1 MRVLMVSKACLVGAY
16 QRKLEEIAAHADV
29 ELAVIVPPSWHEA
42 GRRVELEPVYTAGY
56 RLIVEPMR
64 FNGHF
69 HLHFYPGLR
78 HHLEA
83 FQPDVLHIDEEPY
96 NLATFHA
103 LRLARRMGI
112 RTLFFTWQNLHR
124 RYPPP
129 FSWMERHVL
138 RHADAAIAGNREA
151 AKVLRAK
158 GYTGPIAVIPQFG
171 VDPEMFRP
179 HERRAAMT
187 DPRTERNTGGEN
199 EFFEEGSA
207 FFSVRRDSPRPFTIG
222 YVGRLVPEK
231 GVHLLLEAVAG
242 LEGNWQVRLLG
253 EGPRLKALRTQ
264 VRRLGIED
272 RVRFDSPLPSCHMPD
287 YLNGLDVLVLPSCTR
302 PNWKEQFGRVL
313 IEAMACGVPVVGSTC
328 GEIPNVIG
336 DAGLIFPEED
346 VPALREHLQ
355 RLQCDLQLRHRLA
368 EAGRQRVLERFT
380 QARIATDTVAVYRQ
394 LASSGQRLADG

>member
-29 ELAVIVPPSWHEA
+29 ELAVIVPPHWREA
-42 GRRVELEPVYTAGY
+42 GRNVELEPVHTNGY
-56 RLIVEPMR
+56 QLIVERMR

-78 HHLEA
+78 RHLET
-83 FQPDVLHIDEEPY
+83 FRPDILHIDEEPY

-103 LRLARRMGI
+103 LWLAQQMGV

-129 FSWMERHVL
+129 FSWMERYVL
-138 RHADAAIAGNREA
+138 RHADAAIAGNQEA
-151 AKVLRAK
+151 AEVLRAK
-158 GYTGPIAVIPQFG
+158 GYAGPIAVIPQFG
-171 VDPEMFRP
+171 VDPELFRP
-179 HERRAAMT
+179 RERPST
-187 DPRTERNTGGEN
+187 DRD
-199 EFFEEGSA
+199 GS
-207 FFSVRRDSPRPFTIG
+207 FTVG

-231 GVHLLLEAVAG
+231 GVHLLLEAAAG

-253 EGPRLKALRTQ
+253 EGPMQQALQTQ
-264 VRRLGIED
+264 ARRRGIAE
-272 RVRFDSPLPSCHMPD
+272 RVRFDPPRSSCRVPD
-287 YLNGLDVLVLPSCTR
+287 YLNELDVLVLPSCTR

-313 IEAMACGVPVVGSTC
+313 VEAMACGVPVVGSTC

-346 VPALREHLQ
+346 VPALRERLQ
-355 RLQCDLQLRHRLA
+355 RLQQNPQLRRRLA
-368 EAGRQRVLERFT
+368 EAGRRRVLERFT
-380 QARIATDTVAVYRQ
+380 QARIAAETVAVYRRLASGDQ
-394 LASSGQRLADG
+394 LAAVSRQRSANS